1 MDTPG
6 DKLIAVVIPTRNRAQ
21 ELLRL
26 LDALC
31 SQTFPLSKIDV
42 FVIDSSDIASKL
54 SLRKFY
60 GFRKFRYLHTEMRS
74 SAVQRNIG
82 IDLVSKNCKF
92 LFFLDDDVIPP
103 KDYLDRLIE
112 CFKDPKIVGV
122 SGIALESPEAETP
135 ERSAFISSY
144 KRVFGLES
152 SRQGS
157 VLKSG
162 ISIPVKMNSMG
173 AHESEWLIGCAA
185 WRYSAIGRVR
195 FEWDFKGYSLGE
207 DVLFSIKMSRRGRLV
222 TLPSVILRHPKS
234 SNGRPSQKHFWKYW
248 MVYRWRVCQAQDL
261 NFISRAFYYWWA
273 TLGQIGILFFLR
285 VRNGK
290 STKGSLIGLFRG
302 GLEVLGLIK

>member
-1 MDTPG
+1 M
-6 DKLIAVVIPTRNRAQ
+6 IAVIIPTRNRAE

-31 SQTFPLSKIDV
+31 SQTFPLSKIEI
-42 FVIDSSDIASKL
+42 FIIDSSDTASKL
-54 SLRKFY
+54 SLRKFHE
-60 GFRKFRYLHTEMRS
+60 FRKFRYLHTEVQS
-74 SAVQRNIG
+74 SAVQRNMG
-82 IDLVSKNCKF
+82 IELVSKDCKV
-92 LFFLDDDVIPP
+92 LFFLDDDVIPS
-103 KDYLDRLIE
+103 KDYLERLIE

-122 SGIALESPEAETP
+122 SGIALESPETEGP
-135 ERSAFISSY
+135 KHCAFISSY

-152 SRQGS
+152 NRQGS

-173 AHESEWLIGCAA
+173 AHETEWLIGCAA
-185 WRYSAIGRVR
+185 WRCSAVGRVR

-222 TLPSVILRHPKS
+222 TLPSVILLHPKS
-234 SNGRPSQKHFWKYW
+234 SNGRPSQEHFWKYW
-248 MVYRWRVCQAQDL
+248 MIYRWRVCKAQNL

-273 TLGQIGILFFLR
+273 TLGQVGILIFLK

-302 GLEVLGLIK
+302 GCEVLGLIK